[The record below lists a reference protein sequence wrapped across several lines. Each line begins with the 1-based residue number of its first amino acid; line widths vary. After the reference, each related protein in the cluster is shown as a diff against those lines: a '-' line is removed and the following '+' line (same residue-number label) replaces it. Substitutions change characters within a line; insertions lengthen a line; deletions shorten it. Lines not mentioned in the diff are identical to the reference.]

1 MRVSQHNVS
10 HCVRPAQPQVTLQS
24 HHQWSEA
31 ECEHIYVM
39 SHIIV
44 MPFVFTVCYFVK
56 ISALSIISPA
66 AGIILI
72 GPKFSRR
79 MFPTVRISF
88 RNIPD
93 GGRYLVL
100 LDIIPCDNKRYRLVS
115 RLAPREMTPLVSG
128 TPITAPVGWWL
139 ASVTR
144 PLLTA
149 STPTLTPPS
158 PGTSSPSR
166 SSASRRSSSPTMKW
180 TR

>member
-1 MRVSQHNVS
+1 MIGCEGVTLCHIAG
-10 HCVRPAQPQVTLQS
+10 PAQPQVTLQS
-24 HHQWSEA
+24 HRQWSGA

-66 AGIILI
+66 AGVILI
-72 GPKFSRR
+72 GPKYSRR

-100 LDIIPCDNKRYRLVS
+100 LDIIPCDNKRYRFAS
-115 RLAPREMTPLVSG
+115 RLIPH
-128 TPITAPVGWWL
+128 I
-139 ASVTR
+139 
-144 PLLTA
+144 
-149 STPTLTPPS
+149 
-158 PGTSSPSR
+158 
-166 SSASRRSSSPTMKW
+166 
-180 TR
+180 